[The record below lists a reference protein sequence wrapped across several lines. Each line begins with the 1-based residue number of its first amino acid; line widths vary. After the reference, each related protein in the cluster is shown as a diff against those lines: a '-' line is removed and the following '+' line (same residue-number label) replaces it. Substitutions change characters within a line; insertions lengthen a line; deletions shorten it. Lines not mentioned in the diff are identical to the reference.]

1 MRKTIIIFLI
11 LQLFSVSW
19 INAVAQKNKPLV
31 LHSDKQRIL
40 SDGKTICTTQLQQA
54 IDRISKRGGGTLVL
68 TPGTYLSC
76 SIFLKSGVTLKL
88 EKGAGLLG
96 SPNPYQYMKADVD
109 ANGRDARHD
118 NASMALVVAQKC
130 TKFFYS
136 Y

>member
-1 MRKTIIIFLI
+1 MLWRRKISRLSYTQISREFYPMARRYVQPSSNKLSTAFL
-11 LQLFSVSW
+11 SE
-19 INAVAQKNKPLV
+19 
-31 LHSDKQRIL
+31 
-40 SDGKTICTTQLQQA
+40 
-54 IDRISKRGGGTLVL
+54 GGGTLVL
-68 TPGTYLSC
+68 TPGTYLSG

-130 TKFFYS
+130 TKFFTVTNFKNMDI
-136 Y
+136 